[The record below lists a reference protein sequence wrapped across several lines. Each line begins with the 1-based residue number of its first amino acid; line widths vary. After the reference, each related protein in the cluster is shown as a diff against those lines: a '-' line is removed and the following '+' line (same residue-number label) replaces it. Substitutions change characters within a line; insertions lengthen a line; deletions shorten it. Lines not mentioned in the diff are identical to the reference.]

1 MMQFYPQREE
11 RAGEGPG
18 GRFYLAELTGILPAL
33 LEEFAGK
40 VQLIY
45 IDPPFGTGDAFCLH
59 MKQGRGRLAGRER
72 FAVLAGL

>member
-45 IDPPFGTGDAFCLH
+45 IDPPFGTGGRVLFAYEA
-59 MKQGRGRLAGRER
+59 GRGRLAGRER